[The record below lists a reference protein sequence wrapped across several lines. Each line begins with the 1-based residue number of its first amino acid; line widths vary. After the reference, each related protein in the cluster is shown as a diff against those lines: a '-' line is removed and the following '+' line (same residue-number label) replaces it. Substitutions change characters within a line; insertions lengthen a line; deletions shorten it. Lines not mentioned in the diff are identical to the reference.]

1 MMNKTTSVYYDGV
14 SSVSHEVTL
23 TFDAE
28 KEIFFFETDGNQ
40 IHSWELDA
48 IRFNQK
54 QTCLELLYGEEPIQ
68 ILKIENNLFIDRFIE
83 YCKSNGKLDW
93 YQKLLSLGIKT
104 HLAMAFF
111 ILGLV
116 FLCYRYAIPWVGEK
130 SVFLIPES
138 YDATLGSAFFEESTF
153 LSTLD
158 AKKTKTLNLFA
169 KELDLKNRKTLKFY
183 VIDSDIKNA
192 FALPDGSIVVYTG
205 ILDLMSN
212 YEELTGLI
220 GHEVA
225 HVNHRHSMKML
236 CRNLSGYIFVSTV
249 LGDANGVMSVI
260 GENANAL
267 QSLSFSREFEREA
280 DFEGFRI
287 VTKNKVN
294 PNGMATLF
302 KQLKQVNPLEI
313 PEFLSSHPI
322 TADRIQYINGLIK
335 TEPYQVAENP
345 KLALLFQEL
354 KH

>member
-1 MMNKTTSVYYDGV
+1 MMEQTTSVYFDGI
-14 SSVSHEVTL
+14 SSVSQEVTL
-23 TFDAE
+23 TFNAG
-28 KEIFFFETDGNQ
+28 KNIFFFETPDNQ
-40 IHSWELDA
+40 IHSWDIDA

-54 QTCLELLYGEEPIQ
+54 QTCLELLYGDEPTQ
-68 ILKIENNLFIDRFIE
+68 IIKIENERFILAITSYINE
-83 YCKSNGKLDW
+83 NGKLGW
-93 YQKLLSLGIKT
+93 YQKLLNLGIKI
-104 HLAMAFF
+104 HLAMAFL

-116 FLCYRYAIPWVGEK
+116 FLCYMYAIPWVGEK

-138 YDATLGSAFFEESTF
+138 YDATLGAAVFEESTF

-169 KELDLKNRKTLKFY
+169 KELNLKNHKTLKFF
-183 VIDSDIKNA
+183 VIESDIKNA

-212 YEELTGLI
+212 YEELVGLI

-249 LGDANGVMSVI
+249 LGDANGVMSII

-280 DFEGFRI
+280 DVEGFKI

-302 KQLKQVNPLEI
+302 KQLKEVNPLEI

-322 TADRIQYINGLIK
+322 TGERIQYINELIK
-335 TEPYQVAENP
+335 KEPYQVAENP
-345 KLALLFQEL
+345 KLARLFQEL
-354 KH
+354 KN